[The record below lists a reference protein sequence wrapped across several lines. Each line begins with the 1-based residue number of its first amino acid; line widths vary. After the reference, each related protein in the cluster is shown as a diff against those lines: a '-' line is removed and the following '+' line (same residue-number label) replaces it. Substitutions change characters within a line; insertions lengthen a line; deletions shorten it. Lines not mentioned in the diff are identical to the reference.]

1 MLNQPNQPPSLPRS
15 LYEDKLMSVH
25 QKSLDT
31 WRAILTKPG
40 IKPDVLGP
48 AFGNL
53 LAVNGGVGDLGGK
66 NDWKEVISRGESSV
80 LGLCLPKLFP
90 RLSPLV
96 SSRILE
102 DIVDKATETVVKH
115 SQDELA
121 VILRER
127 NLPDRLRDL
136 EHRIKLEREGGESGS
151 STLPA
156 PLELMPAD
164 EMRSSVMAAK
174 AAYETQI
181 RAQLDLLRKENGKLE
196 REVENMDARARA
208 VKQSV
213 ESKVKLVTELGAV
226 AEEVS

>member
-1 MLNQPNQPPSLPRS
+1 MLNQPPTLPRS
-15 LYEDKLMSVH
+15 IYEEKLMSVH

-53 LAVNGGVGDLGGK
+53 LAVSGGGDLGVK
-66 NDWKEVISRGESSV
+66 NDWKEVVCRGDSSV

-96 SSRILE
+96 SKRFLE

-136 EHRIKLEREGGESGS
+136 ESRIKLEREGGESS
-151 STLPA
+151 SSSLPA
-156 PLELMPAD
+156 PLELMPVD

-174 AAYETQI
+174 IAYETQL

-213 ESKVKLVTELGAV
+213 ESKVEIVNELGAV

>member
-1 MLNQPNQPPSLPRS
+1 MSQFQTTSI
-15 LYEDKLMSVH
+15 YEEKLMSVH

-53 LAVNGGVGDLGGK
+53 LAVSGNKDSNGK
-66 NDWKEVISRGESSV
+66 QDWKDVVSRGDSSV

-96 SSRILE
+96 SSRFLE
-102 DIVDKATETVVKH
+102 DIVEKATETVVKH

-121 VILRER
+121 VILKER
-127 NLPDRLRDL
+127 NLPEKLRDL
-136 EHRIKLEREGGESGS
+136 EKHVKLEREGGDSTS

-164 EMRSSVMAAK
+164 EMRSTVMAAK
-174 AAYETQI
+174 SAYETQI

-196 REVENMDARARA
+196 REVENMDSRARI

-213 ESKVKLVTELGAV
+213 ESKVKIVNELGHV
-226 AEEVS
+226 AEEVK